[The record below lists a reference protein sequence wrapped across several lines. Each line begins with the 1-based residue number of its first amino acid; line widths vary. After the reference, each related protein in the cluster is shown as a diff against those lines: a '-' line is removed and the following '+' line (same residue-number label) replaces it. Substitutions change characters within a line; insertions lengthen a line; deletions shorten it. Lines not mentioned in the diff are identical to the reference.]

1 MGATL
6 PLAYS
11 GEAPPTGHKGQR
23 GAVLLQLKRE
33 HRLTAKELAAR
44 LGVSLNTVRHHL
56 KELEAEAL
64 VEYEREHRGVG
75 APVFAYRLSASG
87 EALFPRRYEEAL
99 TALLDQVVELQ
110 GREAAVGLLG
120 SYFAG
125 LARRVRGELTE
136 SGPEERLQ
144 VLGRVL
150 SEAGYMPEVTVG
162 PTESTL
168 REHNCAIPSVAERFP
183 EICAAEA
190 RFLADVLGAEVSRS
204 GHMLNGCSVCEY
216 HVRFKTAQENS

>member
-11 GEAPPTGHKGQR
+11 GDAPPTGHKGQR

-110 GREAAVGLLG
+110 GREAAVGLL
-120 SYFAG
+120 
-125 LARRVRGELTE
+125 E
-136 SGPEERLQ
+136 S
-144 VLGRVL
+144 
-150 SEAGYMPEVTVG
+150 
-162 PTESTL
+162 
-168 REHNCAIPSVAERFP
+168 
-183 EICAAEA
+183 
-190 RFLADVLGAEVSRS
+190 
-204 GHMLNGCSVCEY
+204 
-216 HVRFKTAQENS
+216 